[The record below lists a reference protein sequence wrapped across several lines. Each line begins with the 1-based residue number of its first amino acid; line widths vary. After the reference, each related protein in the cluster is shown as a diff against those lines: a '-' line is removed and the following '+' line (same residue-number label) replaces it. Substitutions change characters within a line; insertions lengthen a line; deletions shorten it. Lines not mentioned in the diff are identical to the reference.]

1 MRKHH
6 LIPLTTL
13 VVSASLLILPG
24 LRWLVVQQAQLL
36 FGRPQ
41 ELLHDLGVND
51 PLARESFAS
60 ATNALRR
67 TAQRHPNDYDLQL
80 AWTVREQSSVT
91 RTDRLRAL
99 ATRFP
104 AGSASPREPSIY
116 AHVLRYACQG
126 EVRLHRKEEEL
137 FSSAVSTQPAPFA
150 PLPFRSPAPSHLAEF
165 DQAAVEGARIDP
177 DNAYF
182 PAMRAVGF
190 FAAHRDTEALAS
202 LQLAAV
208 KKRWDDY
215 ASQEVRGTWRL
226 REMALGEH
234 SVLHR
239 LPAAA
244 SILYPYMPQ
253 LRGAVRVL
261 VYKAIEAERSG
272 RASEG
277 LAIRHAVMQL
287 GGLMRAESSN
297 EIGSLVG
304 IAITSMAIASPAGQ
318 KAVQWQ
324 DRPRVYAD
332 YLRRLGHPEEAQWA
346 QAKLEA
352 GSKSKEIV
360 RRGMKAAP
368 FYGRPLL
375 GLLAWWAAGVL
386 PLGCALWLLLMA
398 APLATLSRGV
408 TTGRALALAA
418 VALALLALL
427 SAGVSK
433 SCAALFLFVAA
444 ALQLAGQSGVF
455 GNPTLVKALAFGA
468 MAASG
473 FLLAVVVVVLGPA
486 SRLWRRAAVAGML
499 LLVLYAGLVGVTAH
513 HEAQM
518 SSQLS
523 LCVAHAG
530 RYYAG
535 LLGQHWPGQ

>member
-1 MRKHH
+1 MKKHY

-99 ATRFP
+99 AARFP

-126 EVRLHRKEEEL
+126 EVRLHRKEEEYWY
-137 FSSAVSTQPAPFA
+137 STAVSTQLTR
-150 PLPFRSPAPSHLAEF
+150 LPFRSPAPGHLAAF
-165 DQAAVEGARIDP
+165 DHAAVEGARIDP

-182 PAMRAVGF
+182 PAIRAVGLL
-190 FAAHRDTEALAS
+190 AAHRDTEALAS
-202 LQLAAV
+202 LRLAAG

-215 ASQEVRGTWRL
+215 ASHEVRSTWRL
-226 REMALGEH
+226 REEALGEH

-261 VYKAIEAERSG
+261 VYKAIEAERAG
-272 RASEG
+272 RAAEG

-304 IAITSMAIASPAGQ
+304 IAITAMAIASPAGQ

-352 GSKSKEIV
+352 GTRSKEIV
-360 RRGMKAAP
+360 RRGMKPAP

-418 VALALLALL
+418 VALALLALF

-473 FLLAVVVVVLGPA
+473 LLLAVVVVVSGPA

-523 LCVAHAG
+523 LWVAHGG
-530 RYYAG
+530 RYLAG
-535 LLGQHWPGQ
+535 LLGQQWPGQ